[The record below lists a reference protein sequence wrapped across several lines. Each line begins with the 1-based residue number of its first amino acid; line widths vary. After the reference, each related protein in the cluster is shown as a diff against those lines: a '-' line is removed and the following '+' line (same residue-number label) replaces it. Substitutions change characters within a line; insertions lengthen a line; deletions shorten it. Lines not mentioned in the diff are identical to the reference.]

1 MFFHLLLLLQ
11 IILTVS
17 LRVTLIEL
25 VDLDGDRRSISRQPL
40 GSYYSVNVATHP
52 NFTICINVDSPS
64 STSKVEFLLNS
75 TLIRVERGSPYC
87 INSDD
92 GSGKYYAWPPIGLG
106 VYNLMVIPYD
116 SGNHLG
122 NSASTTIEFRVPVP
136 STTVQTSDSTVSA
149 PLPLPPTSDIPPP
162 TSDSTEKIS
171 TTETVSSISPL
182 PTSSSDVSTTSSS
195 SFEVPITSSDS
206 FEVPTSSKQ
215 HTYYIPP
222 VNSSSASSDSSTS
235 NQDTTA
241 FITNDNNGIEDVKS
255 TSKSSMNTTS
265 IIAIIVSVVALI
277 IGIIGISLCIR
288 RKRKQKSKKQPVE
301 SGMPRSVT
309 TQSQT
314 QYRSQGRGDYSLP
327 WNEITA

>member
-1 MFFHLLLLLQ
+1 MFYHLLILSQ

-222 VNSSSASSDSSTS
+222 VASSASSDDSS

-255 TSKSSMNTTS
+255 SSKSSMNTTS
-265 IIAIIVSVVALI
+265 IIAIIISVVALI
-277 IGIIGISLCIR
+277 IGIVGISLWIK
-288 RKRKQKSKKQPVE
+288 RKRKQKSKRQPIE
-301 SGMPRSVT
+301 AGMPRSVT
-309 TQSQT
+309 TQSQ
-314 QYRSQGRGDYSLP
+314 YRTQGRGEYSLP